1 METAEDRKFSAA
13 SRRAIEIVMVMN
25 SQPTLHDRKSMLCY
39 GTLLL
44 LNTKKYL
51 RALQISPHIIAAMQ
65 RKFTFVHNEIEK
77 PWVGSPLCVVEK
89 SGIICDILMMEP
101 GMVEF
106 DEHTQANMDVVLEA
120 VCAELPNGGDH
131 ESRKFIAEQLIQCAR
146 SGRTTLG
153 ELMYTARR
161 AIVQLERKQRSA

>member
-1 METAEDRKFSAA
+1 MEAVEDRKFSAA

-25 SQPTLHDRKSMLCY
+25 SNTARQEINA
-39 GTLLL
+39 LLGYFAPAHHG
-44 LNTKKYL
+44 KYL
-51 RALQISPHIIAAMQ
+51 SRNGIRRPRRCNAAD
-65 RKFTFVHNEIEK
+65 VHFCTYRNWETI
-77 PWVGSPLCVVEK
+77 GRSPLCVLEK
-89 SGIICDILMMEP
+89 SGIICNILMTEP

-106 DEHTQANMDVVLEA
+106 SERTQANMDVVLEE

-161 AIVQLERKQRSA
+161 AIVQLEKNQRSAS